1 MGNVRGRH
9 RNRGHENATRTPNRV
24 VPRNGEGM
32 HALAA
37 FVWAYDDRY
46 RRPGP
51 GASLAGGRLDALR
64 LSSEHRGDSVVV
76 TVCGALDVVASGQFD
91 ACLACARRE
100 RNHVIIDLAEVDFM
114 DTSSLA
120 VIVGHWKKL
129 VASGGTLAL
138 AGARYKYTKALW
150 ITGLADRLPFY
161 ESVEQVPGAGPVP
174 PPADLDSDRRPD
186 LAGDRRPGPAG
197 DAAADGAMPA

>member
-1 MGNVRGRH
+1 MGNRRGRH
-9 RNRGHENATRTPNRV
+9 RNRGHGNATRTPYRV

-37 FVWAYDDRY
+37 FVRAYDDRY
-46 RRPGP
+46 RCPGP
-51 GASLAGGRLDALR
+51 GAPFAGGRLDALR

-76 TVCGALDVVASGQFD
+76 TVRGELDVVTSGQFD
-91 ACLACARRE
+91 ACLARARRE
-100 RNHVIIDLAEVDFM
+100 RNYVIVDLSEVDFM

-161 ESVEQVPGAGPVP
+161 ESVEQALGAGTEPSS
-174 PPADLDSDRRPD
+174 AELAGERRRD
-186 LAGDRRPGPAG
+186 LAGDAS
-197 DAAADGAMPA
+197 ADGAMPV

>member
-1 MGNVRGRH
+1 M
-9 RNRGHENATRTPNRV
+9 
-24 VPRNGEGM
+24 
-32 HALAA
+32 
-37 FVWAYDDRY
+37 
-46 RRPGP
+46 
-51 GASLAGGRLDALR
+51 DALR

-76 TVCGALDVVASGQFD
+76 TVRGELDVVTSGQFD
-91 ACLACARRE
+91 DCLARARRE

-161 ESVEQVPGAGPVP
+161 ESVEQVPAAGPVP

-197 DAAADGAMPA
+197 DAAADGARPA